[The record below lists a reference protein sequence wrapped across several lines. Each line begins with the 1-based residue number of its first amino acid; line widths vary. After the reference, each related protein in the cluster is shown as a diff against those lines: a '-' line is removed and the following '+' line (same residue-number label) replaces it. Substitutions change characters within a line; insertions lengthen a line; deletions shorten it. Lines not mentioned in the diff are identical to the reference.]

1 MNSQVHM
8 MSRSKFQIAPFWTI
22 QLIGWPAYGLV
33 SFLGVLPYVGLA
45 PHLDSV
51 RSALFSKM
59 AFAATGIV
67 ISSALRPRYRR
78 ETERGSSWLRIS
90 ILVVAASY
98 VAGTFATLAA
108 NAARLFAGGKHLS
121 DGLSAYLGGAV
132 NASAVFLAWSACYF
146 AIRTYQALETQK
158 RNTLRASALAHQAQ
172 LETLRSQ
179 INPHFLFN
187 ALNSIHALVGENPT
201 RATTAIEE
209 LADFLRYSLACIKV
223 PDVPL
228 CQEIEILERYLGLEK
243 IRFEEKLC
251 AKVHLDATARDIRI
265 PGFLLHPILENAVKY
280 GMQTS
285 AMPLQIH
292 LTAERSGTALRVAIA
307 NTGHWARS
315 SDDFQSKTRTGL
327 GLQIVRQ
334 RLEHL
339 YPGRHEFSCS
349 ERNGWVEN
357 VIVIQMANSAVA

>member
-1 MNSQVHM
+1 
-8 MSRSKFQIAPFWTI
+8 MSRSKFEIAPFWTI

-67 ISSALRPRYRR
+67 FCSALRPCYRR
-78 ETERGSSWLRIS
+78 ENERGSSWLRIS

-108 NAARLFAGGKHLS
+108 NAARLFAGGKHPS

-146 AIRTYQALETQK
+146 AVRTYQALETQK

-201 RATTAIEE
+201 RATSAIEE

-228 CQEIEILERYLGLEK
+228 CQEIKSWKGISDSKKSDSKKNFAPKYTSMPPRGTFGY
-243 IRFEEKLC
+243 
-251 AKVHLDATARDIRI
+251 RDSCCN
-265 PGFLLHPILENAVKY
+265 LSWK
-280 GMQTS
+280 T
-285 AMPLQIH
+285 
-292 LTAERSGTALRVAIA
+292 
-307 NTGHWARS
+307 RS
-315 SDDFQSKTRTGL
+315 STACRRARCLCRF
-327 GLQIVRQ
+327 I
-334 RLEHL
+334 
-339 YPGRHEFSCS
+339 
-349 ERNGWVEN
+349 
-357 VIVIQMANSAVA
+357 

>member
-1 MNSQVHM
+1 
-8 MSRSKFQIAPFWTI
+8 MSRNKSEISSFWTV

-51 RSALFSKM
+51 RSALFSKV
-59 AFAATGIV
+59 AFTAAGIV
-67 ISSALRPRYRR
+67 ISSALRLLYRR
-78 ETERGSSWLRIS
+78 ESDRGGSWVRIS
-90 ILVVAASY
+90 ILVVAAAY
-98 VAGTFATLAA
+98 VAGTFTTLVA
-108 NAARLFAGGKHLS
+108 NAARLFAGGKYPGE
-121 DGLSAYLGGAV
+121 GLSAYLGGAV

-146 AIRTYQALETQK
+146 AIGSYQALETQK

-172 LETLRSQ
+172 LETLRGQ

-187 ALNSIHALVGENPT
+187 ALNSIHALVEENPT
-201 RATTAIEE
+201 RATVAIEE

-228 CQEIEILERYLGLEK
+228 CQEIEILERYLALEK

-251 AKVHLDATARDIRI
+251 SEVRLDAAARDVRV
-265 PGFLLHPILENAVKY
+265 PGFLLHPILENAIKY

-292 LTAERSGTALRVAIA
+292 LTAERSGASLRVAIA

-315 SDDFQSKTRTGL
+315 SDDFQPRSRTGL

-357 VIVIQMANSAVA
+357 VIVIQLANSAVA

>member
-1 MNSQVHM
+1 
-8 MSRSKFQIAPFWTI
+8 MSRGKSEIAPFWTT

-51 RSALFSKM
+51 RSALFSKV
-59 AFAATGIV
+59 AFTVAGIL
-67 ISSALRPRYRR
+67 ISSALRLLYRR
-78 ETERGSSWLRIS
+78 EGDRGSSWPRITFLS
-90 ILVVAASY
+90 VATSY
-98 VAGTFATLAA
+98 VAGTLATLVA
-108 NAARLFAGGKHLS
+108 NAARLFAGGKYPGE
-121 DGLSAYLGGAV
+121 GLSGYLGGAV

-146 AIRTYQALETQK
+146 AIRTYQELETQK

-187 ALNSIHALVGENPT
+187 ALNSIHALVGENPA

-209 LADFLRYSLACIKV
+209 LTDFLRYSLACIKV

-251 AKVHLDATARDIRI
+251 AKVHLDATARNVRI
-265 PGFLLHPILENAVKY
+265 PGV
-280 GMQTS
+280 
-285 AMPLQIH
+285 
-292 LTAERSGTALRVAIA
+292 
-307 NTGHWARS
+307 
-315 SDDFQSKTRTGL
+315 
-327 GLQIVRQ
+327 
-334 RLEHL
+334 
-339 YPGRHEFSCS
+339 
-349 ERNGWVEN
+349 
-357 VIVIQMANSAVA
+357 

>member
-1 MNSQVHM
+1 
-8 MSRSKFQIAPFWTI
+8 MSRSKSEIAPFWTI

-51 RSALFSKM
+51 RSALLSKM
-59 AFAATGIV
+59 AFAATGMV
-67 ISSALRPRYRR
+67 ISSALRPWYRR
-78 ETERGSSWLRIS
+78 ETGRGSSWLRIS
-90 ILVVAASY
+90 VWVVVASY

-108 NAARLFAGGKHLS
+108 NAARLFAGGKHSS

-132 NASAVFLAWSACYF
+132 NASAVFLAWS
-146 AIRTYQALETQK
+146 
-158 RNTLRASALAHQAQ
+158 ASALAHQAQ

-251 AKVHLDATARDIRI
+251 AQVHLDATARDIRI

-292 LTAERSGTALRVAIA
+292 LTAKRSGNSLRVAIA

-334 RLEHL
+334 RLEHR

>member
-1 MNSQVHM
+1 
-8 MSRSKFQIAPFWTI
+8 MSRSKSEIAPFWTT

-51 RSALFSKM
+51 RSALFSKV
-59 AFAATGIV
+59 AFTAAGIV
-67 ISSALRPRYRR
+67 ISSSMRLLYRR
-78 ETERGSSWLRIS
+78 ESDRGRSWLRIS

-98 VAGTFATLAA
+98 VAGTFATFVA
-108 NAARLFAGGKHLS
+108 NAARLFAGGKYPGE
-121 DGLSAYLGGAV
+121 GLSAYLGGAV

-146 AIRTYQALETQK
+146 AIRSYQALETQK

-187 ALNSIHALVGENPT
+187 ALSSIHALVGENPT
-201 RATTAIEE
+201 RATIAIEE
-209 LADFLRYSLACIKV
+209 LADFLRYSLTCVKV

-228 CQEIEILERYLGLEK
+228 CQEIEILERYLALEK
-243 IRFEEKLC
+243 IRFEEKLY
-251 AKVHLDATARDIRI
+251 AEVHLDAAARDVRV
-265 PGFLLHPILENAVKY
+265 PGFLLHPILENAIKY

-292 LTAERSGTALRVAIA
+292 LTAERSGASLRVAIA

-315 SDDFQSKTRTGL
+315 SDDFQPRSRTGL

-339 YPGRHEFSCS
+339 YPGRHEFSYA
-349 ERNGWVEN
+349 ERDGWVEN
-357 VIVIQMANSAVA
+357 VIVIQLANPAVA

>member
-1 MNSQVHM
+1 
-8 MSRSKFQIAPFWTI
+8 MSRSKSEIAAFWTI
-22 QLIGWPAYGLV
+22 QMIGWPAYGLV

-51 RSALFSKM
+51 RSALFSKV
-59 AFAATGIV
+59 AFAGAGIV
-67 ISSALRPRYRR
+67 ISSALRLLYRR
-78 ETERGSSWLRIS
+78 EGDCGSSWLRIS
-90 ILVVAASY
+90 TLVVTASY
-98 VAGTFATLAA
+98 VAGTFATLVA
-108 NAARLFAGGKHLS
+108 NAARLFAGGKYPGE
-121 DGLSAYLGGAV
+121 GLSGYLGGAV

-146 AIRTYQALETQK
+146 AIRSYQALETQK
-158 RNTLRASALAHQAQ
+158 RDTLRASALAHQAQ

-187 ALNSIHALVGENPT
+187 ALNSIHALVEENPK

-209 LADFLRYSLACIKV
+209 LADFLRYSLTCIKV

-228 CQEIEILERYLGLEK
+228 CQEIEILERYLALEK

-251 AKVHLDATARDIRI
+251 AEVRLDAAARDVRV
-265 PGFLLHPILENAVKY
+265 PGFLLHPILENAIKY

-292 LTAERSGTALRVAIA
+292 LTAERSGASLRVAIA

-315 SDDFQSKTRTGL
+315 SDDFQPRSRTGL

-339 YPGRHEFSCS
+339 YPGRHEFSYG

-357 VIVIQMANSAVA
+357 VIVIQLVNSAVA